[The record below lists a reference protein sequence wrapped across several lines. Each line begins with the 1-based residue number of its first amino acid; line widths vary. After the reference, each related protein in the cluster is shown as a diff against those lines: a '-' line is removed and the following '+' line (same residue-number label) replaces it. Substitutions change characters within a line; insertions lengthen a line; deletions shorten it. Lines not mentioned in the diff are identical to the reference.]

1 MLDFCGGQLR
11 HSLPSAAMAMGMQ
24 NAMTT
29 KFSGAVIRT
38 THITGLTTDMGI
50 VTANWLLGCVRWV
63 TRPIV

>member
-1 MLDFCGGQLR
+1 
-11 HSLPSAAMAMGMQ
+11 MAMGMQ

-50 VTANWLLGCVRWV
+50 VTANWLQGCAWLRHALIYWL
-63 TRPIV
+63 TMFRLSLDQ